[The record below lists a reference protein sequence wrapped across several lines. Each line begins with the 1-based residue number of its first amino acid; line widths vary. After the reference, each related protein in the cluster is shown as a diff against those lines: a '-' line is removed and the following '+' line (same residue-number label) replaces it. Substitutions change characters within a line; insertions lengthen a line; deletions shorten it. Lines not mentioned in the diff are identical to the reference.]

1 MKVLFLKDVP
11 GTAASGDVKEVALG
25 FARNYLFPR
34 RLATHVTPN
43 ALTHVEKSKVA
54 AERRLTK
61 VREDAEGLAQ
71 RLGAA
76 YINLSA
82 RAGEEGRLFGAI
94 TNQDVADALEEQYGI
109 SVDKRKITFPDT
121 IKAAGS
127 WVAEVDL
134 GQGVSATVNLNVEAE

>member
-1 MKVLFLKDVP
+1 MKVLFIKDVP

-34 RLATHVTPN
+34 RLATHVTPK

>member
-43 ALTHVEKSKVA
+43 ALMHVEKTKVA
-54 AERRLTK
+54 AERRVAK

-71 RLGAA
+71 QLGAA

-82 RAGEEGRLFGAI
+82 RAGEEGKLFGAI
-94 TNQDVADALEEQYGI
+94 TNQGVADALQEQYGI
-109 SVDKRKITFPDT
+109 TVDKRKITFPDS

>member
-11 GTAASGDVKEVALG
+11 GTAASGDVKEIALG

-43 ALTHVEKSKVA
+43 ALKHFEETKVA
-54 AERRLTK
+54 AERRVAK

-71 RLGAA
+71 QLGAG

-82 RAGEEGRLFGAI
+82 RAGEEGKLFGAI
-94 TNQDVADALEEQYGI
+94 TNQDVADALQGQYGI
-109 SVDKRKITFPDT
+109 TVDKRKITFPDS